1 MLGSGYEARSWCWL
15 PTVGGGGRAS
25 VGLGRV
31 VAPVRRGRAA
41 EGVQPRPALL
51 QPDTGHA
58 NCLLSWIILISVQR
72 LGESV
77 DLNNST
83 LISHSEWLII
93 EEMIAMQSNCKL
105 EGLLGDML

>member
-1 MLGSGYEARSWCWL
+1 MH
-15 PTVGGGGRAS
+15 P
-25 VGLGRV
+25 
-31 VAPVRRGRAA
+31 RRFKACF
-41 EGVQPRPALL
+41 LIL
-51 QPDTGHA
+51 KKDCA
-58 NCLLSWIILISVQR
+58 NCIILISVQR